1 MELEQAIFSR
11 RSVRK
16 FKQISIDKMDLDTLA
31 KAAIWAPTAGN
42 HQPWGFICLTDQE
55 MIQKI
60 ITVAPGL
67 FGNPKAI
74 ICVCLDHK
82 KTIKITNKDGREVS
96 SPLGY
101 WDCSMA
107 AQNILL
113 RACDLGLG
121 SCVVASFNQ
130 DAVRELLEAPLHFEP
145 LMLIILGYPD
155 QTPKAPKRK
164 TDVIFWEKY
173 TGTGGL

>member
-1 MELEQAIFSR
+1 MELEQAIFGR

-16 FKQISIDKMDLDTLA
+16 FKEKSVDKSDLAALA

-60 ITVAPGL
+60 NTVAPGL

-82 KTIKITNKDGREVS
+82 KTIKIIDKEGREVS
-96 SPLGY
+96 NPFGY

-113 RACDLGLG
+113 RAYDLGLG
-121 SCVVASFNQ
+121 SCVIASFNPA
-130 DAVRELLEAPLHFEP
+130 AVRELLDAPLHFEP

-155 QTPKAPKRK
+155 QDPKAPPRK

-173 TGTGGL
+173 TGKGE